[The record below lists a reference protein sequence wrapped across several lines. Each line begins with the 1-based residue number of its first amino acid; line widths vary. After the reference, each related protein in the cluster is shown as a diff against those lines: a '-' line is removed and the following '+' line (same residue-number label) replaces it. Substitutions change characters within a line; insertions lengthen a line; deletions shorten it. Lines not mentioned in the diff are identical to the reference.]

1 MAGDGGKRRGLLR
14 LPQTV
19 YRKESKFLLALG
31 LLLVLAGLFIFVGRL
46 ESSDKVFAFRPVI
59 ALGLGIILLFISLAF
74 TGSSLSFFFGL
85 FFLLM
90 GIVLLLM
97 DSGILRYGFSKMWP
111 TIMIAAALS
120 LFPAGLYR
128 ARRIRT
134 VYLFPAITILVLG
147 IVFLLFSLHVIP
159 VSFRMFVSRSW
170 PLLFILVGGFL
181 VVTFFV
187 QQLNAKTFPYMEDDS
202 LVDGDEK

>member
-1 MAGDGGKRRGLLR
+1 MAEDGEKRRGLIK
-14 LPQTV
+14 LPQTI

-31 LLLVLAGLFIFVGRL
+31 LLLVLAGLFLFVGRL
-46 ESSDKVFAFRPVI
+46 ESSDRVFAFRPVI
-59 ALGLGIILLFISLAF
+59 SLGLGIILLFISLAL
-74 TGSSLSFFFGL
+74 TGSSLSLFFGL

-97 DSGILRYGFSKMWP
+97 DSGILRCGFSRLWP

-120 LFPAGLYR
+120 LFPAGLYK

-134 VYLFPAITILVLG
+134 VYLFPAIMILVLG

-159 VSFRMFVSRSW
+159 VSFRVFVSRSW
-170 PLLFILVGGFL
+170 PFLFILVGGFL
-181 VVTFFV
+181 VVTFFI
-187 QQLNAKTFPYMEDDS
+187 QQLNAKNFPYMEDDS

>member
-1 MAGDGGKRRGLLR
+1 MAGDGEKRRGLIK
-14 LPQTV
+14 LPQTI

-46 ESSDKVFAFRPVI
+46 DSSEKVFAFRPVI
-59 ALGLGIILLFISLAF
+59 ALGLGIVLLFISLAF
-74 TGSSLSFFFGL
+74 TCSSLSLFFGL

-90 GIVLLLM
+90 GVVLLLM

-134 VYLFPAITILVLG
+134 VYLFPAIMMLVLG

-159 VSFRMFVSRSW
+159 VSFRMFVSRCW

-181 VVTFFV
+181 VVAFYV

>member
-1 MAGDGGKRRGLLR
+1 MKNLTLTVGGIALALNLLFGVLLSGYSWFNVGFTSIVIVLTTLLIYLLR
-14 LPQTV
+14 ALPMKDG
-19 YRKESKFLLALG
+19 YAIG
-31 LLLVLAGLFIFVGRL
+31 
-46 ESSDKVFAFRPVI
+46 
-59 ALGLGIILLFISLAF
+59 
-74 TGSSLSFFFGL
+74 LSF

-90 GIVLLLM
+90 GVVLLLM

-134 VYLFPAITILVLG
+134 VYLFPAIMMLVLG

-159 VSFRMFVSRSW
+159 VSFRMFVSRCW

-181 VVTFFV
+181 VVAFYV